1 MKISRLLTL
10 VAASTVLSAP
20 AIAQTAQAPAVA
32 PATAAT
38 APALTTFEIDPVHSE
53 LSFRIRHLLG
63 RVAGTFGEWGGTV
76 AIDTL
81 TPANSR
87 VNVEV
92 RTASIDTRVAPRD
105 EHLRSP
111 DFFAADSFPTIT
123 FRSTNVVVNGNQI
136 RVRGDLTM
144 RGVTKPVLL
153 TGTYEG
159 MFTDPW
165 GKTRTAFIATTTV
178 NRQDFGI
185 AFNGPFTALGEELG
199 QIGDE
204 VWIEIAIEAVQQ

>member
-1 MKISRLLTL
+1 MQPVRTRHQSAR
-10 VAASTVLSAP
+10 VAPGAVVGAP
-20 AIAQTAQAPAVA
+20 A
-32 PATAAT
+32 AAARA

-76 AIDTL
+76 AIDTT

-92 RTASIDTRVAPRD
+92 KTASIDTRVAPRD

-123 FRSTNVVVNGNQI
+123 FRSTNVAVNGNQI

-178 NRQDFGI
+178 NRHDFGVS
-185 AFNGPFTALGEELG
+185 FDGPFQEIG